1 MGNVAG
7 EMCVISGAMA
17 LACCLGD
24 SGGGECP
31 PRGSAGSACVDGEVG
46 KEEVP
51 FPAGQGSHIR
61 EWSQEQSVLEPLS
74 GLTVMTHTATGPSG
88 LIHSPNLY

>member
-7 EMCVISGAMA
+7 EMCVISGVLA

-24 SGGGECP
+24 CGDGECP
-31 PRGSAGSACVDGEVG
+31 PGESAGSACVDGEVG

-51 FPAGQGSHIR
+51 FPAGQGGHIR
-61 EWSQEQSVLEPLS
+61 EWSQEQSVSEPLS
-74 GLTVMTHTATGPSG
+74 GLIMTHTSTGPSG